1 MTADVCE
8 PNNTIPQVIIRIIEV
23 RIAVARSEFMS
34 FTPIFANIAV
44 NAAKRA
50 DNNA

>member
-1 MTADVCE
+1 MPHAKNSTTA
-8 PNNTIPQVIIRIIEV
+8 V
-23 RIAVARSEFMS
+23 RIAVATLPLIP
-34 FTPIFANIAV
+34 FTPTFANIAV